1 MARSL
6 TVYFYDPETKEY
18 AGTAQTALDPVA
30 SQREGRDVF
39 LMPPNS
45 TLIAPGILKDG
56 YKKVWTGDYWDCIE
70 TFPSVEEQA
79 DIYRAIVN
87 VILSRKAQEMGYDGV
102 LSILSYIASTNPK
115 WKAEAVA
122 FSAWRDAV
130 WAAAF
135 AFLDDFEDGK
145 AERVTDAEFVA
156 LLPVM
161 PEVKYP

>member
-1 MARSL
+1 MARPV
-6 TVYFYDPETKEY
+6 TVYLYDPETREY
-18 AGTAQTALDPVA
+18 AGTAQTTIDPVA
-30 SQREGRDVF
+30 SKRVGHDVY

-45 TLIAPGILKDG
+45 TLVAPGILKDG
-56 YKKVWTGDYWDCIE
+56 YAKVWTGDYWDCIE
-70 TFPSVEEQA
+70 KFPTVEEQS

-87 VILSRKAQEMGYDGV
+87 VVLSQKAQEMGYDGV
-102 LSILSYIASTNPK
+102 LSILSYAASTNPR

-135 AFLDDFEDGK
+135 AFLDDFENGK
-145 AERVTDAEFVA
+145 TGRVTDAEFVA